1 MFFLFFV
8 LRLKMSVDNPKET
21 KQNRTTAK
29 ENDLAPLFPMKRYY
43 DHTTSSRDYYAYGN
57 TLPEDFLES
66 CTDREPSVLSLGCG
80 DIRSCFY
87 TLWKHFDTTISNA
100 PCRYDNVSF
109 TLNDISAAV
118 LARNVIFVYLAINL
132 PNEIKLRENW
142 LCGMWAIWYCHE
154 LGHDHVKLLS
164 HSLKYLINFSSS
176 LKNWNSDDNILKPFI
191 LFESA
196 SCLSGVSKVWKMWFD
211 EGINVHSVKSMQKSR
226 KELMHEKINN
236 LELYCSNFSRITTF
250 VYGKAEN
257 QHSLNIQAFEVR
269 SYILSGNSFVE
280 SFFDTDLPSQTKV
293 NLTLYDRSDGI
304 YTLHYGLV
312 PFRAYQQT
320 LNLTP
325 EILANTSL
333 NDSDIVVPSK
343 HFRGKPFLA
352 NSFQQFILWV
362 QSVSRVLNKESRV
375 VKFLLSNQDAL
386 SFCHEWQCTMRNSD
400 NRSELSF
407 KFDVIYTS
415 NLMDHVG
422 PPNLVLSCVPLL
434 KDKALLFTASMMA
447 KEWAQTLE
455 ELLKMCFGFD
465 CSLLPVLFG
474 VRCINHE
481 GKGCSS
487 PVMTRPLPPDI
498 ANSEPYL
505 PHVRKLQWE
514 KLCGIQPLRISQ
526 LPTIQSDNITDAL
539 VNLFGSCAYSYLNPG
554 PIVATYNTIETAI
567 LMLNY
572 LTDHLDNSDP
582 PAYAFWDFLSSALKS
597 VAYPFLL
604 SLQTHLLLHG
614 IHIHLVTSEDECP
627 LCNQVPVQDV
637 IGLFSITLSI
647 ELLPSIRMTPLFY
660 VIFYEGS
667 LPTNSRQL
675 INESLSGKNVHIF
688 DSFDGIS
695 TNETL
700 ELNFFVP
707 LQLLHRNYK
716 LAVVLAS
723 PQRAG
728 MYKMIEIPTLSSGLS
743 TKSYRFFQPYL
754 KQCVAPIQQ
763 NKDFGTVISH
773 TCNGYETKT
782 VLSLSKCAVDKIIK
796 KRVSPYQIQL
806 LNDSFSFHLNYN
818 YPTGDEEMEI
828 TNSTEEISI
837 RIVSKRIEHSF
848 TKECLHYI
856 VSPDHQLSI
865 PPIKDDYSD
874 VIKHQAT
881 MQFTKEESAQ
891 KDNEPERDLPP
902 LIRVKLVIQKLF
914 EWSSSCRYIQISNP
928 NQSEFI
934 LIAVNN
940 ILFDYQLQTPALDLA
955 FCITEKNA
963 TAMEWDKMLCSM
975 NYEQDVL
982 NDAQLALLKSTLVYF
997 ASRTNGSL
1005 HTCTSSTVYAEIS
1018 SRKID
1023 HCFSR
1028 AVLYY
1033 LLCDPDKNIPTDS
1046 TIFLPPVAGSNC
1058 KNCNKFSFTLKK
1070 CAQCMNVS
1078 YCSKDCQKNNW
1089 KVHRQNCR
1097 KTTSSTP
1104 KNRPIVGFF
1113 SPHCSFCG
1121 KESKNV
1127 KKCTRCRKVQY
1138 CDKDCQGKH
1147 WNKHKIDCL

>member
-1 MFFLFFV
+1 
-8 LRLKMSVDNPKET
+8 MSV
-21 KQNRTTAK
+21 
-29 ENDLAPLFPMKRYY
+29 APLFPINRYY
-43 DHTTSSRDYYAYGN
+43 YCNTSSRHYYAYGN

-66 CTDREPSVLSLGCG
+66 CTDLEPSVLSLGCG

-100 PCRYDNVSF
+100 PRRYDSVSF

-132 PNEIKLRENW
+132 PNEMKLRENW

-154 LGHDHVKLLS
+154 LGHDHVLMLS
-164 HSLKYLINFSSS
+164 DSLKYLIKFSSS
-176 LKNWNSDDNILKPFI
+176 LKSWNSDDNILKPFI

-196 SCLSGVSKVWKMWFD
+196 PCLSGVCEVWKMWFD
-211 EGINVHSVKSMQKSR
+211 EGVNVRSVKSMLKSR
-226 KELMHEKINN
+226 KELVHKKKKDLEK
-236 LELYCSNFSRITTF
+236 YWYKFSRANTF

-257 QHSLNIQAFEVR
+257 EHSLNIQASEVR
-269 SYILSGNSFVE
+269 SYIHSGNSFVE
-280 SFFDTDLPSQTKV
+280 SFFDLDLPSQTKV
-293 NLTLYDRSDGI
+293 NLTLYERSDGI
-304 YTLHYGLV
+304 YTLYFGLV
-312 PFRAYQQT
+312 PFRCYQQT
-320 LNLTP
+320 INLTP
-325 EILANTSL
+325 EILPNTSL

-343 HFRGKPFLA
+343 HFRDKPFLA

-375 VKFLLSNQDAL
+375 VTFLLSNQDAL
-386 SFCHEWQCTMRNSD
+386 SFCHEWQYSMRNSD
-400 NRSELSF
+400 NMSELSH

-415 NLMDHVG
+415 NLMDNVG
-422 PPNLVLSCVPLL
+422 LPNLVLSCVPLL
-434 KDKALLFTASMMA
+434 KDKALLFTTSMMA
-447 KEWAQTLE
+447 KACAQTLE
-455 ELLKMCFGFD
+455 DLLKICFGFD

-487 PVMTRPLPPDI
+487 LVMTRPLPPDI
-498 ANSEPYL
+498 ANSEPGS

-514 KLCGIQPLRISQ
+514 RLCSIQPLSISQ

-539 VNLFGSCAYSYLNPG
+539 VNLIGSCVYSCLNPG
-554 PIVATYNTIETAI
+554 PILKRYITIETAI

-572 LTDHLDNSDP
+572 FIDHLDSSDM
-582 PAYAFWDFLSSALKS
+582 PAYAFWDFLSSALNN
-597 VAYPFLL
+597 VAHPFLL

-614 IHIHLVTSEDECP
+614 IHIHLVTPEEECP
-627 LCNQVPVQDV
+627 LCNQVPLQDV
-637 IGLFSITLSI
+637 IGLFSVTLSI
-647 ELLPSIRMTPLFY
+647 KRFQSTDSLPLLY
-660 VIFYEGS
+660 VLFYEGS
-667 LPTNSRQL
+667 LPMNKL
-675 INESLSGKNVHIF
+675 NELLSGENVHIF

-716 LAVVLAS
+716 LAVVLVS
-723 PQRAG
+723 PQQAG
-728 MYKMIEIPTLSSGLS
+728 MHTMIEIPTLSSGLS
-743 TKSYRFFQPYL
+743 TKGYRFFQPYL
-754 KQCVAPIQQ
+754 KQFVAPIQQ

-796 KRVSPYQIQL
+796 ERVSPYQIQL
-806 LNDSFSFHLNYN
+806 INDSFSFLLNYN

-837 RIVSKRIEHSF
+837 RIASKRIEHSF
-848 TKECLHYI
+848 TRECLHYI

-891 KDNEPERDLPP
+891 IEESAQKDDVPERDLPP
-902 LIRVKLVIQKLF
+902 LKRVKLIIQKLF

-955 FCITEKNA
+955 FCIAGKNA
-963 TAMEWDKMLCSM
+963 TMEWDKICM
-975 NYEQDVL
+975 NCKQDIL

-997 ASRTNGSL
+997 ANRTNGSL
-1005 HTCTSSTVYAEIS
+1005 KTCTSSTVYADIS
-1018 SRKID
+1018 SSKID
-1023 HCFSR
+1023 HPFSR

-1033 LLCDPDKNIPTDS
+1033 LLCDPDKNIPIHNFYT
-1046 TIFLPPVAGSNC
+1046 FLPPVAGSYCENC
-1058 KNCNKFSFTLKK
+1058 KKFSFTLKK
-1070 CAQCMNVS
+1070 CTGCMTVS
-1078 YCSKDCQKNNW
+1078 YCSQDCQIKHR
-1089 KVHRQNCR
+1089 KVHRRNYRRLYHRNCR
-1097 KTTSSTP
+1097 KTNNDSSSTP
-1104 KNRPIVGFF
+1104 KNHPIVGFF
-1113 SPHCSFCG
+1113 SKPVTSLSSAQGISEAPHCSFCG
-1121 KESKNV
+1121 KESENV
-1127 KKCTRCRKVQY
+1127 KKCTGCRKVQY

-1147 WNKHKIDCL
+1147 WNEHKNDCL

>member
-1 MFFLFFV
+1 
-8 LRLKMSVDNPKET
+8 MSVENPKDT

-29 ENDLAPLFPMKRYY
+29 ENDLAPRFPIERYDY
-43 DHTTSSRDYYAYGN
+43 LTTSSKHYYAYGN

-80 DIRSCFY
+80 DMRSCFY
-87 TLWKHFDTTISNA
+87 TLWKHFDTTISSA

-118 LARNVIFVYLAINL
+118 LARNVIFVYLAVNL
-132 PNEIKLRENW
+132 PNEIKLRVNW

-154 LGHDHVKLLS
+154 LGHYHVKMLS
-164 HSLKYLINFSSS
+164 DSLKYLIKFSSS
-176 LKNWNSDDNILKPFI
+176 LNSWDSDGNIMKPFI
-191 LFESA
+191 LFGSA
-196 SCLSGVSKVWKMWFD
+196 SCLSRVSEVWKMWFD
-211 EGINVHSVKSMQKSR
+211 EGVNVHSVKSMKESRMRLGQKNQFYSNMISR
-226 KELMHEKINN
+226 T
-236 LELYCSNFSRITTF
+236 ITH
-250 VYGKAEN
+250 VYGKAKN
-257 QHSLNIQAFEVR
+257 QSFLDIRASEVL
-269 SYILSGNSFVE
+269 SYSQSGNSFVE
-280 SFFDTDLPSQTKV
+280 SFFDLDLPSQTKV
-293 NLTLYDRSDGI
+293 NLTLYESDGI
-304 YTLHYGLV
+304 YTLHSSLV
-312 PFRAYQQT
+312 PFKAYQQT
-320 LNLTP
+320 INLTP

-362 QSVSRVLNKESRV
+362 QSVSRVLNNKSSV
-375 VKFLLSNQDAL
+375 VKILLNNQDAL
-386 SFCHEWQCTMRNSD
+386 SFCHEWNSD
-400 NRSELSF
+400 NSELSH

-415 NLMDHVG
+415 NLMDHIG
-422 PPNLVLSCVPLL
+422 LPNLVLSCVPLL
-434 KDKALLFTASMMA
+434 KDKAFLFTTSMMA
-447 KEWAQTLE
+447 KTCAHTLE

-498 ANSEPYL
+498 IHSEPGS
-505 PHVRKLQWE
+505 PHVRKLQWK
-514 KLCGIQPLRISQ
+514 KLCGIQPLSISQ

-539 VNLFGSCAYSYLNPG
+539 VNLIGSCVFSYLNPG
-554 PIVATYNTIETAI
+554 RRINIFNTIETAI

-572 LTDHLDNSDP
+572 FIDHLDSSDM
-582 PAYAFWDFLSSALKS
+582 PACAFWDVLSSELKS
-597 VAYPFLL
+597 VAHPFLL

-614 IHIHLVTSEDECP
+614 IHIHLAISEEDCP
-627 LCNQVPVQDV
+627 LCNRVPVQDV

-647 ELLPSIRMTPLFY
+647 ELLRSKDMSPLFL
-660 VIFYEGS
+660 VLFYEDC
-667 LPTNSRQL
+667 LPSNSQQL
-675 INESLSGKNVHIF
+675 LNESLSGKSVHLF
-688 DSFDGIS
+688 DLFDGIS
-695 TNETL
+695 TNKTL

-716 LAVVLAS
+716 LAVVSLWPDVAET
-723 PQRAG
+723 
-728 MYKMIEIPTLSSGLS
+728 YKMEEILILSKGLS
-743 TKSYRFFQPYL
+743 TKSYRLFQPYL
-754 KQCVAPIQQ
+754 KQFVAPIQQ
-763 NKDFGTVISH
+763 NEDFGTVVSH
-773 TCNGYETKT
+773 TCNGYETET
-782 VLSLSKCAVDKIIK
+782 VLSLSKCAGDNIRN

-806 LNDSFSFHLNYN
+806 LNDSFSFLLNYN
-818 YPTGDEEMEI
+818 YPTGDEKMEI
-828 TNSTEEISI
+828 TDSTEETSI

-848 TKECLHYI
+848 TEECLHYI

-865 PPIKDDYSD
+865 PPIKN
-874 VIKHQAT
+874 VIKRQAK

-891 KDNEPERDLPP
+891 KYNTPEQDLPP

-914 EWSSSCRYIQISNP
+914 EWSSSCRYIQITNP

-940 ILFDYQLQTPALDLA
+940 LLFDYQLHTPALDLA

-982 NDAQLALLKSTLVYF
+982 NDAQLALLKSTLAYF

-1005 HTCTSSTVYAEIS
+1005 QTCTSSTVYAEIS

-1023 HCFSR
+1023 HFSR

-1033 LLCDPDKNIPTDS
+1033 LLCDPDKKKIPTDPLPV
-1046 TIFLPPVAGSNC
+1046 LPPVAGSNC
-1058 KNCNKFSFTLKK
+1058 ENCKKFSFTFKK
-1070 CAQCMNVS
+1070 CTRCMNVS
-1078 YCSKDCQKNNW
+1078 YCSQDCKKNNW
-1089 KVHRQNCR
+1089 EVHSQNCR
-1097 KTTSSTP
+1097 QTTSSTP
-1104 KNRPIVGFF
+1104 KNHPIVGFF
-1113 SPHCSFCG
+1113 SKPVTSLSSAQGISEAPH
-1121 KESKNV
+1121 
-1127 KKCTRCRKVQY
+1127 
-1138 CDKDCQGKH
+1138 
-1147 WNKHKIDCL
+1147 